1 MHSYKFSF
9 DDFEKVRKPTLLQES
24 FLFNHSI
31 LLLSKV
37 PMASS
42 QAKSKG

>member
-1 MHSYKFSF
+1 MILKN
-9 DDFEKVRKPTLLQES
+9 VRKAIFLREC
-24 FLFNHSI
+24 FLFKNSI
-31 LLLSKV
+31 FLLSKV